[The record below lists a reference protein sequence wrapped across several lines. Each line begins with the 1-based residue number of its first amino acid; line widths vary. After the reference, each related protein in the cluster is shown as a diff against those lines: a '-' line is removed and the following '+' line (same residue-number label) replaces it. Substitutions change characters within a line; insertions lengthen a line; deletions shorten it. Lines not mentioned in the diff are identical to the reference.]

1 MMVSHVRRSEGR
13 PRRRLSLAVGA
24 TLVTIAGLGVVA
36 LPPRGEVPDD
46 VRERAVADL
55 SLRIGR
61 DVAAERGYYAIT
73 ELRSQAVVWPDG
85 RLGCEHETAPT
96 RSEPISGY
104 WLVLQIGATTYDYRI
119 AGDGQM
125 IRCDLPPT
133 LDADE
138 P

>member
-1 MMVSHVRRSEGR
+1 MVSHIRRSEGR

-24 TLVTIAGLGVVA
+24 TLVAIAGLGVVA

-46 VRERAVADL
+46 VRGRVLADL
-55 SLRIGR
+55 SLRTGR
-61 DVAAERGYYAIT
+61 DVAAASGYYAVT

-85 RLGCEHETAPT
+85 RLGCEHEPPAA
-96 RSEPISGY
+96 RSEPVSGY

-119 AGDGQM
+119 ARDGQM
-125 IRCDLPPT
+125 VPCDPART
-133 LDADE
+133 VDADA

>member
-1 MMVSHVRRSEGR
+1 MVSHIRRSEGR

-24 TLVTIAGLGVVA
+24 TLVAIAGLGVVA

-46 VRERAVADL
+46 VRDHALADL
-55 SLRIGR
+55 SVRTGR
-61 DVAAERGYYAIT
+61 DVAAASGYYAIN
-73 ELRSQAVVWPDG
+73 ELRSQAVVWPDA
-85 RLGCEHETAPT
+85 RLGCQHETAPT
-96 RSEPISGY
+96 RSESVSGY

-125 IRCDLPPT
+125 IRCDPSPT